1 LGLQLLQDDLHYFPP
16 YEAVPLVREDSLR
29 LHPEID
35 RAMRRLAGKVS
46 ASEMQGMNDA
56 VDGKH
61 EDVGE
66 VVRRFRTAR
75 GL

>member
-1 LGLQLLQDDLHYFPP
+1 MD
-16 YEAVPLVREDSLR
+16 
-29 LHPEID
+29 
-35 RAMRRLAGKVS
+35 RLAGKVS
-46 ASEMQGMNDA
+46 AEEVQAMNDA

-66 VVRRFRTAR
+66 VVRRFRMGK